1 MRIREIEALGYRGY
15 GRRYEFRSHI
25 EGLDLTL
32 TMSDFGVLDIAP
44 AQVDRATGVRQ
55 AIGGLGIRLEES
67 IAFGDMPN
75 DLPMLRDA
83 GLSVAMG
90 NGHPDVIAAT
100 DVVTAS
106 VEDDRFCRIA
116 ASTRNHQSLLCYLI
130 VRLPVTR
137 RRNGEDS

>member
-1 MRIREIEALGYRGY
+1 VAPTVHASTI
-15 GRRYEFRSHI
+15 RSHI

-55 AIGGLGIRLEES
+55 ALGGLGIRLEES

-90 NGHPDVIAAT
+90 NGHPDVIEAT

-106 VEDDRFCRIA
+106 VEDDGFAESLRQLGII
-116 ASTRNHQSLLCYLI
+116 NHFS
-130 VRLPVTR
+130 VT
-137 RRNGEDS
+137 